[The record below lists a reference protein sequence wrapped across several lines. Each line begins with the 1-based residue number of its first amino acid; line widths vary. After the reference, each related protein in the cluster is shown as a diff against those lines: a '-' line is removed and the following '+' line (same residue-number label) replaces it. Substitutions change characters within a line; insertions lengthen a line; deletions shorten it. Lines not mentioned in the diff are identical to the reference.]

1 MNVLIKFWEK
11 PEGKVFGI
19 AAVVYILLVVFAN
32 GVNGG
37 ADTFVHYQMSRYSWI
52 HHELFLNQ
60 WGKPVF
66 TVLFSPIAQ
75 FGLQAVI
82 WTNLA
87 IIFFEAFIVL
97 KIANQLQL
105 KRSWLA
111 PLLFLTCP
119 VIFDNAVSALTE
131 IICALFLILF
141 IHWSLKGK
149 FWIGALVLS
158 FMPFARSEG
167 FVILG
172 VAAMFFFF
180 TRRWKYIPLL
190 VFGSFIMNTIG
201 YWYTGFPLWI
211 FDSNPYVHTD
221 ITSYGSGS
229 FFHFFIWSIPVFG
242 IGFLFLLKY
251 TWNSALGIPNRISA
265 DWNRSDNA
273 DESKVFVLRHQV
285 LFWIVLGSF
294 WGYFM
299 AHTVLW
305 WQGMWASLGL
315 LRVMFVVVAPMV
327 LLALI
332 ELNKFIDKR
341 QTLGDWKYITVLVF
355 VLCPLLFLF
364 KFRKWKTINVF
375 IVILCLVGFSSN
387 TLILGAFG
395 APVEYGIEESV
406 LDEMHRWMLKEDI
419 KTNGRV
425 FAGHAYV
432 TIILDIDPNDYSK
445 NHRLRDFEYAQSGD
459 LIVWD
464 GHYGP
469 NEEQTPI
476 EQINADTTLVMLK
489 EFRPEKEY
497 RPLNDLP
504 FYVRL
509 YRKK

>member
-1 MNVLIKFWEK
+1 MNMLSKFWQK

-19 AAVVYILLVVFAN
+19 AAIIYVLLVIFAN

-37 ADTFVHYQMSRYSWI
+37 ADTFTHYQMSRYSWI
-52 HHELFLNQ
+52 HHDLLLNQ

-66 TVLFSPIAQ
+66 TVLFSPMAQ

-82 WTNLA
+82 WTNLVL
-87 IIFFEAFIVL
+87 IFLEAYLVL
-97 KIANQLQL
+97 KIANRLDL

-111 PLLFLTCP
+111 PLLFLSCP
-119 VIFDNAVSALTE
+119 VVFDNAVSSLTE

-141 IHWSLKGK
+141 IHWSLRGK
-149 FWIGALVLS
+149 FFLGAIILS

-180 TRRWKYIPLL
+180 TRRWKFIPLL
-190 VFGSFIMNTIG
+190 AVGSIILNCIG
-201 YWYTGFPLWI
+201 YWCTGIPLWI
-211 FDSNPYVHTD
+211 FDSNPYVNTE

-229 FFHFFIWSIPVFG
+229 FFHFFIWAIPVFG
-242 IGFLFLLKY
+242 IGFLFLLKS
-251 TWNSALGIPNRISA
+251 TWLNAHTILNRLTI
-265 DWNRSDNA
+265 DWKSTLVSE
-273 DESKVFVLRHQV
+273 ESKSFILKHQV
-285 LFWIVLGSF
+285 VFWIVLGSF

-315 LRVMFVVVAPMV
+315 LRVMFVVAAPMV

-332 ELNKFIDKR
+332 EINKFLDKIPA
-341 QTLGDWKYITVLVF
+341 LGNWKFVNVF
-355 VLCPLLFLF
+355 VL
-364 KFRKWKTINVF
+364 V
-375 IVILCLVGFSSN
+375 LCGTAIGTN
-387 TLILGAFG
+387 TLILGAVG
-395 APVEYGIEESV
+395 APVEYGIEEAV
-406 LDEMHRWMLKEDI
+406 LNEMKGWMKAEGV
-419 KTNGRV
+419 TTEGCV
-425 FAGHAYV
+425 FAGHSYV
-432 TIILDIDPNDYSK
+432 SLALDRDPFDYTK
-445 NHRLRDFEYAQSGD
+445 MNQLRSFKYAQKGD

-469 NEEQTPI
+469 NEENTPI
-476 EQINADTTLVMLK
+476 EVMDADTTLILLQ
-489 EFRPEKEY
+489 EFHPKREY
-497 RPLNDLP
+497 RPLNNMP

>member
-1 MNVLIKFWEK
+1 MLSKIWHK

-19 AAVVYILLVVFAN
+19 AAIVYILLVIFAN

-52 HHELFLNQ
+52 HHDLLLNQ

-75 FGLQAVI
+75 LGLKAVI

-87 IIFFEAFIVL
+87 IIFFEAFLVL

-105 KRSWLA
+105 KRSWIA

-119 VIFDNAVSALTE
+119 VVFDNAVSSLTE

-149 FWIGALVLS
+149 FFIGALVLS

-167 FVILG
+167 FVVLG

-190 VFGSFIMNTIG
+190 VVGSLVMNTIG

-211 FDSNPYVHTD
+211 FDSNPYVHTE

-242 IGFLFLLKY
+242 IGFLFLVKS
-251 TWNSALGIPNRISA
+251 TWNAALSAPNRFLA
-265 DWNRSDNA
+265 DWNNTEHSE
-273 DESKVFVLRHQV
+273 ESRVFVLKNQV

-315 LRVMFVVVAPMV
+315 LRVMFVVAVPMV
-327 LLALI
+327 ILALI
-332 ELNKFIDKR
+332 ELNKFLDANPK
-341 QTLGDWKYITVLVF
+341 LGKWNSVHILIF
-355 VLCPLLFLF
+355 VLCG
-364 KFRKWKTINVF
+364 TA
-375 IVILCLVGFSSN
+375 VGSN

-395 APVEYGIEESV
+395 APVEYGIEEAV
-406 LDEMHRWMLKEDI
+406 LDDMHAWMKAEGV
-419 KTNGRV
+419 TTSGSV

-432 TIILDIDPNDYSK
+432 TFALDIDPNDYSK
-445 NHRLRDFEYAQSGD
+445 ANRLRFYEYAQSGD

-469 NEEQTPI
+469 NEENTPI
-476 EQINADTTLVMLK
+476 EKMNADTTLILLK
-489 EFRPEKEY
+489 EFRPKREY
-497 RPLNDLP
+497 RPLNDMP

>member
-1 MNVLIKFWEK
+1 MNTLSRIWSK
-11 PEGKVFGI
+11 PEGKVFTVAGI
-19 AAVVYILLVVFAN
+19 IYVLLVLFAN

-37 ADTFVHYQMSRYSWI
+37 ADTFTHYQMSRYSWI
-52 HHELFLNQ
+52 HHDLLLNQ

-75 FGLQAVI
+75 LGLQAI
-82 WTNLA
+82 ILTNLA
-87 IIFFEAFIVL
+87 LIFFEAFLVL
-97 KIANQLQL
+97 KIANQLDL

-119 VIFDNAVSALTE
+119 VVFDNAVSSLTE

-141 IHWSLKGK
+141 IHWSLRGK
-149 FWIGALVLS
+149 FFLGALVLS

-180 TRRWKYIPLL
+180 TRRWKFIPLL
-190 VFGSFIMNTIG
+190 AVGSIILNLFG
-201 YWYTGFPLWI
+201 YWYTGIPLWI
-211 FDSNPYVHTD
+211 FDSNPYVNTE

-229 FFHFFIWSIPVFG
+229 FFHFFIWAIPVFG
-242 IGFLFLLKY
+242 IGFLFLLKS
-251 TWNSALGIPNRISA
+251 TWLNAHTIVNRLTI
-265 DWNRSDNA
+265 DWKSINVAED
-273 DESKVFVLRHQV
+273 SKNFILKHQV
-285 LFWIVLGSF
+285 MFWIVLGSF

-315 LRVMFVVVAPMV
+315 LRVMFVVAVPMV

-332 ELNKFIDKR
+332 ELNKFLDSR
-341 QTLGDWKYITVLVF
+341 
-355 VLCPLLFLF
+355 PLIGS
-364 KFRKWKTINVF
+364 WKTVNVI
-375 IVILCLVGFSSN
+375 IVLLCGTAFGTN
-387 TLILGAFG
+387 TLILGAVG

-406 LDEMHRWMLKEDI
+406 LNEMKGWMKAEGI
-419 KTNGRV
+419 TTQGCV
-425 FAGHAYV
+425 FAGHSYV
-432 TIILDIDPNDYSK
+432 SLALDRDPFDYTK
-445 NHRLRDFEYAQSGD
+445 MNQLRSFKYAQKGD

-469 NEEQTPI
+469 NEENTPI
-476 EQINADTTLVMLK
+476 EMLERDTTLIFLK
-489 EFRPEKEY
+489 EFRPEREY
-497 RPLNDLP
+497 RPLNDMP

>member
-1 MNVLIKFWEK
+1 MNTLSRIWSK
-11 PEGKVFGI
+11 PEGKVFAI
-19 AAVVYILLVVFAN
+19 AGAIYVLLVLLAN

-37 ADTFVHYQMSRYSWI
+37 ADTFTHYQMSRYSWI
-52 HHELFLNQ
+52 HHDLLLNQ

-75 FGLQAVI
+75 LGLQAII

-87 IIFFEAFIVL
+87 LIFFEAFLVL
-97 KIANQLQL
+97 KIANQLDL

-119 VIFDNAVSALTE
+119 VVFDNAVSSLTE

-141 IHWSLKGK
+141 IHWSLRGK
-149 FWIGALVLS
+149 FFLGALVLS

-180 TRRWKYIPLL
+180 TRRWKFIPLL
-190 VFGSFIMNTIG
+190 AVGSVILDLIG
-201 YWYTGFPLWI
+201 YWYTGIPLWI
-211 FDSNPYVHTD
+211 FDSNPYVNTE

-229 FFHFFIWSIPVFG
+229 FFHFFIWAIPVFG
-242 IGFLFLLKY
+242 ISFLFLLKS
-251 TWNSALGIPNRISA
+251 TWLNAHTIINRLTI
-265 DWNRSDNA
+265 DWRSSSVSED
-273 DESKVFVLRHQV
+273 SKSFILKHQV
-285 LFWIVLGSF
+285 IFWIVLGSF

-315 LRVMFVVVAPMV
+315 LRVMFVVAVPMV

-332 ELNKFIDKR
+332 ELNKFLDSR
-341 QTLGDWKYITVLVF
+341 
-355 VLCPLLFLF
+355 PLIGS
-364 KFRKWKTINVF
+364 WKTINV
-375 IVILCLVGFSSN
+375 IMVLLCGTAFGTN
-387 TLILGAFG
+387 TLILGAVG

-406 LDEMHRWMLKEDI
+406 LNEMKGWM
-419 KTNGRV
+419 KTEGVTTEGCV
-425 FAGHAYV
+425 FAGHSYV
-432 TIILDIDPNDYSK
+432 SLALDRDPFDYTK
-445 NHRLRDFEYAQSGD
+445 MNQLRSFKYAQKGD
-459 LIVWD
+459 LVVWD

-469 NEEQTPI
+469 NEENTPI
-476 EQINADTTLVMLK
+476 ELVEGDTTLMFLK

-509 YRKK
+509 YRKR

>member
-1 MNVLIKFWEK
+1 MNMLSKFWQK

-19 AAVVYILLVVFAN
+19 AAVIYILLVIFAN

-37 ADTFVHYQMSRYSWI
+37 ADTFTHYQMSRYSWI
-52 HHELFLNQ
+52 HHDLLLNQ

-82 WTNLA
+82 WTNLVL
-87 IIFFEAFIVL
+87 IFFEAYLVL
-97 KIANQLQL
+97 KIANQLDL
-105 KRSWLA
+105 NRPWLA
-111 PLLFLTCP
+111 PLLFLSCP
-119 VIFDNAVSALTE
+119 VVFDNAVSSLTE

-141 IHWSLKGK
+141 IHWSLRGK
-149 FWIGALVLS
+149 FFLGAVILS

-180 TRRWKYIPLL
+180 TRRWKFIPLL
-190 VFGSFIMNTIG
+190 AVGSMILNCIG
-201 YWYTGFPLWI
+201 YWYTGIPLWI
-211 FDSNPYVHTD
+211 FDSNPYVNTE

-229 FFHFFIWSIPVFG
+229 FFHFFIWAIPVFG
-242 IGFLFLLKY
+242 IGFLFLLKS
-251 TWNSALGIPNRISA
+251 TWLNAHIILNRLTI
-265 DWNRSDNA
+265 DWKSNVVSE
-273 DESKVFVLRHQV
+273 ESKSFMLKHQV
-285 LFWIVLGSF
+285 IFWIVLGSF

-315 LRVMFVVVAPMV
+315 LRVMFVVAVPMV

-332 ELNKFIDKR
+332 ELNKFLDSR
-341 QTLGDWKYITVLVF
+341 
-355 VLCPLLFLF
+355 PLIGS
-364 KFRKWKTINVF
+364 WKTINVI
-375 IVILCLVGFSSN
+375 IVLLCGTAFGTN
-387 TLILGAFG
+387 TLILGAVG
-395 APVEYGIEESV
+395 APVEYGIEEAV
-406 LDEMHRWMLKEDI
+406 LNEMKGWMKAEGV
-419 KTNGRV
+419 TTQGCV
-425 FAGHAYV
+425 FAGHSYV
-432 TIILDIDPNDYSK
+432 SLVLDRDPFDYTK
-445 NHRLRDFEYAQSGD
+445 MNQLRSFKYAQKGD

-469 NEEQTPI
+469 NEENTPLLML
-476 EQINADTTLVMLK
+476 EADTTLIFLK
-489 EFRPEKEY
+489 EFRPVKEY
-497 RPLNDLP
+497 RPLNDMP

>member
-1 MNVLIKFWEK
+1 MNMLTKFWEK
-11 PEGKVFGI
+11 PEGKVFGF

-52 HHELFLNQ
+52 HHELLLNQ

-75 FGLQAVI
+75 LGLQAVI

-87 IIFFEAFIVL
+87 LIFLEAFLVL

-105 KRSWLA
+105 KRSWIA

-119 VIFDNAVSALTE
+119 VVFDNAVSSLTE

-149 FWIGALVLS
+149 FWIGTLVLS

-172 VAAMFFFF
+172 IAAMFFFF

-190 VFGSFIMNTIG
+190 LAGSLIMNTIG

-229 FFHFFIWSIPVFG
+229 FFHFFMWSIPVFG

-251 TWNSALGIPNRISA
+251 TWNSALGIPNRISS
-265 DWNRSDNA
+265 DWNGLENA
-273 DESKVFVLRHQV
+273 EESKLFVLKHQV

-315 LRVMFVVVAPMV
+315 LRVMFVVAAPMV

-332 ELNKFIDKR
+332 ELNKFIDANPKF
-341 QTLGDWKYITVLVF
+341 GKWNSVHAVVF
-355 VLCPLLFLF
+355 VLCGTAF
-364 KFRKWKTINVF
+364 
-375 IVILCLVGFSSN
+375 GSN

-395 APVEYGIEESV
+395 APVEYGIEEAV
-406 LDEMHRWMLKEDI
+406 LDDMHAWMKAEGVTT
-419 KTNGRV
+419 KGSV

-432 TIILDIDPNDYSK
+432 TIALDIDPNDYSK
-445 NHRLRDFEYAQSGD
+445 TNRLRFHEYAQSGD

-469 NEEQTPI
+469 NEENTPI
-476 EQINADTTLVMLK
+476 EEMNADTTLVLLK
-489 EFRPEKEY
+489 EFHPGREY
-497 RPLNDLP
+497 RPLNNMP